1 MNSASPFSIFV
12 RVKAFSFAA
21 PIFAKRAEV
30 VKGQTEAP
38 ADIQLES
45 TEGDETGPTGIPE
58 FWLNV
63 LRANEVTAS
72 QVSGLLWSMKLIQ
85 TY

>member
-1 MNSASPFSIFV
+1 MCSKFVTTDLSAFT
-12 RVKAFSFAA
+12 A

-38 ADIQLES
+38 ADIQI
-45 TEGDETGPTGIPE
+45 EGDDKDETVPSGVPE

-63 LRANEVTAS
+63 LRANEITAS
-72 QVSGLLWSMKLIQ
+72 QVEISRNPSSA
-85 TY
+85 